1 MLWATKYIQRL
12 ARLEDRMDQL
22 DAHHK
27 ILERRVTT
35 LERGGFGSTS
45 EKLSTGLYAVGAG
58 G

>member
-12 ARLEDRMDQL
+12 ARLEDRMD
-22 DAHHK
+22 
-27 ILERRVTT
+27 ILEADARILNRRVTT